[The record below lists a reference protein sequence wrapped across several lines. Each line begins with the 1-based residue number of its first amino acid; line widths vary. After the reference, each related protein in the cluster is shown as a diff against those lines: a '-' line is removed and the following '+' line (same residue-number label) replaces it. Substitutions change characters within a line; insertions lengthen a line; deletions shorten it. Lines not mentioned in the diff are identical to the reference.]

1 MPIELEPS
9 DRKFLL
15 TAGAILGALTVVALL
30 SGSPSG
36 EKSAGFVSSYSA
48 ASNGSKAAY
57 TLLGELGY
65 RVERWNQP
73 PTELPESDNAVLIM
87 ADPFVTP
94 SAEES
99 SALMGFVRRGGRIVA
114 TGLAGARILRE
125 NGPGEGTER
134 TFGWKRFP
142 AELPSPVGA
151 NAPEINMPGN
161 TRWSKLGPD
170 QLRCYGDGQGAAVV
184 QIPLGRG
191 EIIWWADSAPLTNYG
206 LTQASNLALFLNSV
220 GPVKP
225 SHPSGRQTGT
235 LKKSDRATYQRAHV
249 LWDEYYHG
257 DRAGLWSYLGRTP
270 IPWFLAQLA
279 VVFVATL
286 FTYGRRAGPIR
297 ALRQESRLSP
307 LEFVETLGDL
317 YWRKGYSAGA
327 LEVAYQRF
335 RSLLRRKLGLPS
347 SASTEEL
354 YRGVHDR
361 LGWTVPG
368 FGQALQRCERG
379 IRDSDLG
386 AVPSLQLIQELHDYS
401 HRLGLQRSLAEDR

>member
-1 MPIELEPS
+1 MPLALEPS

-15 TAGAILGALTVVALL
+15 TSGAILVALTVVALL

-36 EKSAGFVSSYSA
+36 GEPAGSVSSYSA
-48 ASNGSKAAY
+48 ASDGSKAAY
-57 TLLGELGY
+57 TLLEELGY
-65 RVERWNQP
+65 RVERWSQP
-73 PTELPESDNAVLIM
+73 PTELPESGNVVLIM
-87 ADPFVTP
+87 ADPFVTA

-99 SALMGFVRRGGRIVA
+99 SALVGFVRNGGRIVV
-114 TGLAGARILRE
+114 TGLEGARILGE
-125 NGPGEGTER
+125 NGPGEGIR
-134 TFGWKRFP
+134 RAFGWKRFP
-142 AELPSPVGA
+142 AEVPSPVCA
-151 NAPEINMPGN
+151 NAPGISMPGN
-161 TRWSKLGPD
+161 NRWSKLRPD

-184 QIPLGRG
+184 QTQLGNG

-206 LTQASNLALFLNSV
+206 LTQASNLTLFLNSV
-220 GPVKP
+220 GPVAP
-225 SHPSGRQTGT
+225 SRPRGQQTGSP
-235 LKKSDRATYQRAHV
+235 KESDRASLQRAHV

-270 IPWFLAQLA
+270 IPWFLMQLA
-279 VVFVATL
+279 VVFAATL

-335 RSLLRRKLGLPS
+335 RSLVRRRLGLPS

-354 YRGVHDR
+354 YRGVRDQ

-368 FGQALQRCERG
+368 FWQALQRCERG
-379 IRDSDLG
+379 VRDSDLG
-386 AVPSLQLIQELHDYS
+386 DVQSLYLIQELYDYS
-401 HRLGLQRSLAEDR
+401 RRLGLQRSPPEDR